1 MQWDC
6 GFDSP
11 YNSILVHV
19 LLVEARNICS
29 ATERSSISHRNKLLM
44 ELAVHRHCRVV
55 VKFSNTFRESE
66 GEASYL
72 RKRLLCRSPPLRTRI
87 LLQRNSTLPLSS
99 LSYLSLATYI
109 LCKFEYIT
117 SPGEAHLHLQVLISK
132 VFTFLGKPHDFFS
145 RANSTIIIDASG

>member
-72 RKRLLCRSPPLRTRI
+72 RKRLLCRSPPLT
-87 LLQRNSTLPLSS
+87 NSHPTPTKLDPAVI
-99 LSYLSLATYI
+99 LSLLFI
-109 LCKFEYIT
+109 
-117 SPGEAHLHLQVLISK
+117 PRH
-132 VFTFLGKPHDFFS
+132 FTFFASLNTLHHLAKLICIFKSSSAKFLHFLVS
-145 RANSTIIIDASG
+145 RMISFLAQIQQ